1 MKNRKNFKILGG
13 VVLTLVLVAIL
24 SITYATY
31 TQTLNITAAGT
42 LKKAKWE
49 IKFKG
54 DEIGS
59 DVKVTTHSNE
69 TGYQSDV
76 KKGEVSVDGTTLS
89 IENAELKRP
98 GDYIEYEFEVDNL
111 GDFDAILNAATV
123 TLQCSSVGTDYTKT
137 QECKQ
142 HIKVSL
148 LDKNGSDLANS
159 DSTST
164 YSNRYNE
171 HKLMHQT
178 GNTETFKLK
187 IEYKDDTGIDGANLP
202 KDDIIINNFGATLTY
217 NQYTTN

>member
-1 MKNRKNFKILGG
+1 MSQRTKRNIIIGSLCIVLMLMIVGYASFNRL
-13 VVLTLVLVAIL
+13 
-24 SITYATY
+24 
-31 TQTLNITAAGT
+31 LNI
-42 LKKAKWE
+42 
-49 IKFKG
+49 
-54 DEIGS
+54 
-59 DVKVTTHSNE
+59 
-69 TGYQSDV
+69 
-76 KKGEVSVDGTTLS
+76 DGTTNITGVWDIRITN
-89 IENAELKRP
+89 IESRIHGLAINKEEPSYTDLTANFKAELNAP

-142 HIKVSL
+142 HIKVLL

-159 DSTST
+159 DSTLT
-164 YSNRYNE
+164 YSNRDNE

-187 IEYKDDTGIDGANLP
+187 IEYKDDTGTDGANLP